1 MILAGW
7 DPSKGQL
14 VTGSR
19 IQKITLDNGT
29 VLDRNDNSTEIVLA
43 SNDFEIAS
51 GDGYTMLLS
60 LKNIG
65 EGDALDVLFEK
76 YIMKL
81 TKEGKGAFSIPS
93 SQNRIKAITTYK
105 YQPYSASITVKNEW
119 IVAKKVGKAVIA
131 VKTISGNKTAK
142 CTITVVEPVKSV
154 KLSKSKLTLK
164 VSQKSTIKAMIN
176 SANVTNKK
184 VVWTSSNKS
193 IATVYAKGKIIAK
206 KRSTIKITVKT
217 VDGGKKGSM
226 YSKN

>member
-19 IQKITLDNGT
+19 VQKMTLDNGT

-43 SNDFEIAS
+43 SNDFEIAG
-51 GDGYTMLLS
+51 GDGYTMFRS
-60 LKNIG
+60 IKNIG
-65 EGDALDVLFEK
+65 EGDVLDVLFEK
-76 YIMKL
+76 YIIKL
-81 TKEGKGAFSIPS
+81 TKEGKGAFSIAS
-93 SQNRIKAITTYK
+93 SQNRIKAITNYQ

-119 IVAKKVGKAVIA
+119 IVAKKAGKAVIA

-154 KLSKSKLTLK
+154 KLSKAKLTLK
-164 VSQKSTIKAMIN
+164 VGQNSTIKAMIN
-176 SANVTNKK
+176 SANATNKK

-193 IATVYAKGKIIAK
+193 IATVNAKGKIIAK
-206 KRSTIKITVKT
+206 KRSTVKITVKT
-217 VDGGKKGSM
+217 VDGGKKAVC
-226 YSKN
+226 KN